1 MKDPTNDRFRRQHGA
16 ISRTQAVADGLSYRQ
31 VQQRVASGR
40 WILIYPGVYRHA
52 AHTITPEQQILA
64 AVLSAGP
71 GAVASHQ
78 AAAYLWGLLDW
89 REAQSRAAVTVMV
102 PAHPRALGF
111 DVHRS
116 NHVDWGRIR
125 VWKGI
130 ECTDPLWTLAD
141 LGAVA
146 AGALLDPAID
156 RALANRL
163 VTVEGLQAEIARRS
177 KRGRRGGGVLRQH
190 LSARGCIGAPHPSVL
205 ESRTRAFLARYRIP
219 VERAEVIA
227 GPDGEYRIDF
237 CLVHPVMLEVDGYVW
252 HFSPEHQAR
261 DHERRNQLKLLGID
275 LYVADWRELFRREAH
290 LARILRQAINL
301 RNRTPAPP

>member
-1 MKDPTNDRFRRQHGA
+1 MKDATDDRFRRQHGA
-16 ISRTQAVADGLSYRQ
+16 ISRSEALSAGLSYRQ
-31 VQQRVASGR
+31 IQHRVATGQ
-40 WILIYPGVYRHA
+40 WIVIYPGVYRHA
-52 AHTITPEQQILA
+52 AHTVTPEQQILA

-78 AAAYLWGLLDW
+78 AAAYLWGLLEW
-89 REAQSRAAVTVMV
+89 GEAQSRAAVTVAV
-102 PAHPRALGF
+102 PAHPRKLGF

-163 VTVEGLQAEIARRS
+163 VTVEGLQAEIARQS
-177 KRGRRGGGVLRQH
+177 KQGRRGVGVLRQH
-190 LSARGCIGAPHPSVL
+190 LSTRGFIGAPQPSVL

-219 VERAEVIA
+219 VEGAEVVT

-237 CLVHPVMLEVDGYVW
+237 GLVHPVMLEVDGYVW
-252 HFSPEHQAR
+252 HFSPEHQDR
-261 DHERRNQLKLLGID
+261 DYERRNRLKLLGID
-275 LYVADWRELFRREAH
+275 LYGAHWRQLYRRPAYLARVLREA
-290 LARILRQAINL
+290 LKLRS
-301 RNRTPAPP
+301 RTPAPP

>member
-1 MKDPTNDRFRRQHGA
+1 MKDATNDRFRRQYGA
-16 ISRTQAVADGLSYRQ
+16 ISRGEAWADGLSSRQ
-31 VQQRVASGR
+31 IQHRVATGQ
-40 WILIYPGVYRHA
+40 WLVIYPGVYRHA
-52 AHTITPEQQILA
+52 AHPVTPEQQILA

-78 AAAYLWGLLDW
+78 AAAYLWGLLEW
-89 REAQSRAAVTVMV
+89 GEAQSRAAVTVAV
-102 PAHPRALGF
+102 PAHPRKLGF

-116 NHVDWGRIR
+116 NHVDWERIR

-156 RALANRL
+156 RALASRL
-163 VTVEGLQAEIARRS
+163 VTVAALQAEIARQS
-177 KRGRRGGGVLRQH
+177 KRGRRGVGVLRQH
-190 LSARGCIGAPHPSVL
+190 LKTRGFIGAPHPSVL
-205 ESRTRAFLARYRIP
+205 ESRTRAFLARYGIP
-219 VERAEVIA
+219 VEGAEIVT

-252 HFSPEHQAR
+252 HFSPEHQDR
-261 DHERRNQLKLLGID
+261 DYERRNRLKLLGID
-275 LYVADWRELFRREAH
+275 LYVANWRQLSRRQDY
-290 LARILRQAINL
+290 LARLLRQAISL
-301 RNRTPAPP
+301 RSRTPAPP